1 MYQKIIDLLKLKN
14 YTLGSAESFTGGL
27 FAATITSYQGVSS
40 FFKGGL
46 VTYWSEIKKTILNVS
61 EDTIN
66 HFGVVSSNCAL
77 EMVKNVKQILNVD
90 IAVSFTGN
98 AGPSTLENKPCGLVY
113 IGINFKDDIN
123 VYELNLKGSR
133 EEVRKQAVSFA
144 LKKIEEKL
152 LKD

>member
-46 VTYWSEIKKTILNVS
+46 VTYWSELKKTILNVS